1 MGRGTQQRPTGDGPE
16 GFGAESWTTRQLA
29 EFLSVVIRAARSP
42 PRSVSP
48 EGSIPVADL
57 VEASGDL
64 RFERELGEL
73 GLCTGMCSLVG
84 EEGTLLVAR
93 TGRVDFSKEELDL
106 LRGMAACSPSPC
118 GASA

>member
-1 MGRGTQQRPTGDGPE
+1 M
-16 GFGAESWTTRQLA
+16 
-29 EFLSVVIRAARSP
+29 IRAARSP